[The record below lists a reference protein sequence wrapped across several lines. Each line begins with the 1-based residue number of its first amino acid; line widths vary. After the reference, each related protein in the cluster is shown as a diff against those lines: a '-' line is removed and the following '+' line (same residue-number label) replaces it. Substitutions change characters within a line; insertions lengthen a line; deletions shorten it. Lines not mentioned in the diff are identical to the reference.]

1 MRLVKGSIV
10 FSPISKPKVMRTII
24 LSIFITSFVF
34 IFSCNNDIPNSGR
47 QTQKDS
53 NYTEVPTEGD
63 VTVAPPRTAEPPPPP
78 PPPII
83 EEVPEEELL
92 IEEAPEF
99 VDQSADTNVKY
110 DPNASNIQYSKRRT
124 PGYPPSPP
132 PPPVLE
138 QEDRSM
144 RGNTS
149 NKWNTESYQA
159 IVENEFKAATDH
171 PLSTFSVD
179 VDNAS
184 YSNSRRYLNNG
195 QLPPAGAVRIEEFIN
210 YFDYD
215 YPQPEGETPFSV
227 NTELSECPW
236 NKGHKLVHIGLQGL
250 DLSKEEVPANNL
262 VFLLDVSGSM
272 TTANKLPL
280 LKKSFRLLTKQ
291 LRPEDR
297 IAIVVYAGASGL
309 VLPSTPGDQKAKI
322 LAALDQ
328 LDAGG
333 GTAGAEGIQ
342 LAYKVAQQNFI
353 QEGNNR
359 IILATDGDFNIGM
372 SSDADLV
379 KLIEDKRENGVFLS
393 VLGFGMGNYKDSKME
408 QLADN
413 GNGNYSYIDN
423 LMEAKKVLVNEFS
436 STLFTIAKDVKI
448 QVEFNP
454 TKVKSYRLV
463 GYENRLLAKEDF
475 NNDKKDAGEI
485 GAGHTVTALYEII
498 PVGSPEQAT
507 ASTVNPL
514 KYQTQGIKSSAATTN
529 EWLTINLRYKKP
541 DGNRSTLISFPV
553 EDNRLALGKTSDN
566 YRFSAAVAGF
576 AMLLRNSKFIGNAT
590 YAEMANLARNSKGED
605 WYGYRAEF
613 IQLVEMAATL
623 DYASN

>member
-1 MRLVKGSIV
+1 MRLVKGSNV

-24 LSIFITSFVF
+24 FSIFTTSLIF
-34 IFSCNNDIPNSGR
+34 IFSCNTDTPNKAAQP
-47 QTQKDS
+47 QTDSSYVNVPEEKD
-53 NYTEVPTEGD
+53 D
-63 VTVAPPRTAEPPPPP
+63 VVAPPITAEPPPPPP

-92 IEEAPEF
+92 IEEPPEF
-99 VDQSADTNVKY
+99 VDQDPDTNVKY

-132 PPPVLE
+132 PATVVEETVFKSVEPPLE
-138 QEDRSM
+138 
-144 RGNTS
+144 
-149 NKWNTESYQA
+149 WNTESYRS

-195 QLPPAGAVRIEEFIN
+195 KLPPAGAVRIEEFIN

-215 YPQPEGETPFSV
+215 YPQPKGEVPFSV

-250 DLSKEEVPANNL
+250 NLDKEEIPSNNL

-272 TTANKLPL
+272 DAANKLPL

-291 LRPEDR
+291 LRAEDR

-328 LDAGG
+328 LYAGG
-333 GTAGAEGIQ
+333 GTAGAKGIQ

-353 QEGNNR
+353 QNGNNR

-379 KLIEDKRENGVFLS
+379 KLIEDKRESGVFLS
-393 VLGFGMGNYKDSKME
+393 VLGFGGGNYKDSKME

-436 STLFTIAKDVKI
+436 GTLFTIAKDVKI

-454 TKVKSYRLV
+454 TKVESYRLV

-514 KYQTQGIKSSAATTN
+514 KYQTQQIKASAAKTN

-541 DGNRSTLISFPV
+541 EGTRSTLISFPV
-553 EDNRLALGKTSDN
+553 EDAQLKLAQTSEN

-590 YAEMANLARNSKGED
+590 YAKMADLARNSKGKD